1 MKAMILAAGRGER
14 LRPLTDTVPK
24 PLVRAA
30 GKPLIVYHLE
40 KLAAIGVT
48 DVVINHAWLGHKLV
62 DALGSGQQWG
72 VNIHYSE
79 EMAALETAGGIR
91 KALPLL
97 GEGPFLVINGD
108 VFIDALP
115 VLPDLNSI
123 SPNNNCLAYLWLVE
137 NPSQHPKGDFGFVSQ
152 EGAALADLNTADI
165 SQGQLSA
172 ELKLNFT
179 FSGIGLYHPQLF
191 DDLPEGPVPLGPLL
205 RKKMALGQVQGQLH
219 RSFWCDVGTLERLA
233 QLETRLETAAGR

>member
-24 PLVRAA
+24 PLVCAA

-40 KLAAIGVT
+40 KLAALGVT

-72 VNIHYSE
+72 LNIHYSE
-79 EMAALETAGGIR
+79 ETQALETAGGIK

-97 GEGPFLVINGD
+97 GDDPFLVINGD
-108 VFIDALP
+108 VFIDTLP
-115 VLPDLNSI
+115 VMPELKSI
-123 SPNNNCLAYLWLVE
+123 NPVNGCLAHLWLVE
-137 NPSQHPKGDFGFVSQ
+137 NPSQHPNGDFGFVSQ
-152 EGAALADLNTADI
+152 EGVTTAAL
-165 SQGQLSA
+165 SQGPLSA
-172 ELKLNFT
+172 DLKLNFT

-191 DDLPEGPVPLGPLL
+191 DDIPEGPVPLGPLL
-205 RKKMALGQVQGQLH
+205 REKMALGQVQGQLH

-233 QLETRLETAAGR
+233 QLETRLEIAARR

>member
-24 PLVRAA
+24 PLVCAA

-62 DALGSGQQWG
+62 DTLGSGQQWG
-72 VNIHYSE
+72 VKIHYSE
-79 EMAALETAGGIR
+79 ETLALETAGGIK

-97 GEGPFLVINGD
+97 GDDPFLVINGD
-108 VFIDALP
+108 VFIDTLP
-115 VLPDLNSI
+115 VMPELKSI
-123 SPNNNCLAYLWLVE
+123 NPVNACLAHLWLVE
-137 NPSQHPKGDFGFVSQ
+137 NPSQHPNGDFGFVSQ
-152 EGAALADLNTADI
+152 EGVTTAEL
-165 SQGQLSA
+165 SQGPLSA
-172 ELKLNFT
+172 DLKLNFT

-191 DDLPEGPVPLGPLL
+191 DDIPEGPVPLGPLL
-205 RKKMALGQVQGQLH
+205 REKMALGQVQGQLH

-233 QLETRLETAAGR
+233 QLETRLELAARR

>member
-24 PLVRAA
+24 PLVCAA

-62 DALGSGQQWG
+62 DTLGSGQQWG
-72 VNIHYSE
+72 VKIHYSE
-79 EMAALETAGGIR
+79 ETLALETAGGIK

-97 GEGPFLVINGD
+97 GDDPFLVINGD
-108 VFIDALP
+108 VFIDTLP
-115 VLPDLNSI
+115 VMPELKSI
-123 SPNNNCLAYLWLVE
+123 NPVNGCLAHLWLVE
-137 NPSQHPKGDFGFVSQ
+137 NPSQHPNGDFGFVSQ
-152 EGAALADLNTADI
+152 EGVTTAEL
-165 SQGQLSA
+165 SQGPLSA
-172 ELKLNFT
+172 DLKLNFT

-191 DDLPEGPVPLGPLL
+191 DDIPEGPVPLGPLL
-205 RKKMALGQVQGQLH
+205 REKMALGQIQGQLH

-233 QLETRLETAAGR
+233 QLETRLELAARR

>member
-24 PLVRAA
+24 PLVCAA

-62 DALGSGQQWG
+62 DTLGSGQQWG

-79 EMAALETAGGIR
+79 ETQALETAGGIK

-97 GEGPFLVINGD
+97 GDDPFLVINGD
-108 VFIDALP
+108 VFIDTLP
-115 VLPDLNSI
+115 VMPELKSI
-123 SPNNNCLAYLWLVE
+123 NLDNGCLAHLWLVE
-137 NPSQHPKGDFGFVSQ
+137 NPSQHPNGDFGFVSQ
-152 EGAALADLNTADI
+152 EGVTTAEL
-165 SQGQLSA
+165 SQGPLSA
-172 ELKLNFT
+172 DLKLNFT

-191 DDLPEGPVPLGPLL
+191 DDIPEGPVPLGPLL
-205 RKKMALGQVQGQLH
+205 REKMALGQVQGQLH

-233 QLETRLETAAGR
+233 QLETRLELAARR